1 MSLLEIIGTV
11 LGVVGVTLMIRR
23 NIWGWPV
30 GLVQVAVSA
39 WVFYAAKLYSD
50 ALLQIFF
57 FVIQIYGWRHWR
69 RGGGSGPAGLRI
81 TRMRVE
87 EKGAW
92 LVIGAIGAAGWG
104 ELMQRLTDAALPHW
118 DAFIFIFS
126 LIAQWLQA
134 RKRLENWTGWM
145 IVNVVAVAVFWA
157 KDLRLYAGLYV
168 VFFGMAI
175 AGHVAWRR
183 AMKQQATRSPF
194 PQKKAGA

>member
-11 LGVVGVTLMIRR
+11 LGVIGVTLMIRR

-30 GLVQVAVSA
+30 GLAQVAVSA
-39 WVFYAAKLYSD
+39 WVFSAAKNYSS

-57 FVIQIYGWRHWR
+57 FVIQIYGWRHWL
-69 RGGGSGPAGLRI
+69 RGGGSAQAGLRI

-134 RKRLENWTGWM
+134 RKRLECWTGWM
-145 IVNVVAVAVFWA
+145 IVNVVAAPVYWA
-157 KDLRLYAGLYV
+157 QDLRLYAGLYV
-168 VFFGMAI
+168 VFFGMAV